1 MAKLDSESKP
11 PQFNFVREVVDQWSR
26 HRGDSPALV
35 LVTQKRRKD
44 VSYRELSER
53 SIQVASA
60 LYKLGLRPGDI
71 IVISAARCRDWYELL
86 CACLRS
92 GIIVCPVA
100 SGLSSAD
107 LEHRIQKVHAKAF
120 IGDLVQVEKVLLVK
134 PRLATLQ
141 HMIQIG
147 YDDRIADAIDYS
159 VLIAPGQANVVDTTI
174 NSVANSPAVLY
185 FTSGT
190 TGEPKTAQ
198 HSQISLAL
206 SSKIAGEYWAQL
218 SPGSLFWSLSE
229 VGWVKG
235 SWAVF
240 AAWNHGAALLVD
252 ETPSQMFDPIHTLQ
266 IMHEYP
272 VTNFCATPT
281 AYRQLVT
288 THSQEFATLHPP
300 QMIKICISAGETIES
315 TVIKAWGE
323 MTRGATILNG
333 YGLTETVFLCTETMD
348 SQRPGSM
355 GRPLPGIPLEILS
368 DDAEAVVVG
377 EEGAI
382 GVCLSDCKDSI
393 YDVFNGYMNE
403 KGVVT
408 RPTVRSAAGKEYYL
422 TGDRAYQDG
431 DGYFWFKARK
441 DDIINC
447 SGYRIGPSEVEA
459 VLQSHPGVLES
470 AVVGI
475 PDEER
480 GSIIKAYVVLNEGY
494 ETRPPRKLQ
503 VELRQ
508 HFLNNSASYKC
519 PRVIEF
525 IPRAD
530 LPRTVT
536 GKVQRHELR
545 AWEQRSN
552 Q

>member
-1 MAKLDSESKP
+1 MTQLHSELKP
-11 PQFNFVREVVDQWSR
+11 PQFNFVREVVDQWSQR
-26 HRGDSPALV
+26 RGDSPALV

-60 LYKLGLRPGDI
+60 FYELGIRPGDT
-71 IVISAARCRDWYELL
+71 IVISAARCRDWYEIL

-92 GIIVCPVA
+92 GIIICPVA
-100 SGLSSAD
+100 SGLSGLD

-120 IGDLVQVEKVLLVK
+120 IGDLVQVEKVLPIK

-147 YDDRIADAIDYS
+147 YDDRITDAIDYS
-159 VLIAPGQANVVDTTI
+159 VL
-174 NSVANSPAVLY
+174 VA
-185 FTSGT
+185 T
-190 TGEPKTAQ
+190 
-198 HSQISLAL
+198 AL
-206 SSKIAGEYWAQL
+206 SSKIAGEHWCQL

-252 ETPSQMFDPIHTLQ
+252 ETPSQMFDPIHTLR

-288 THSQEFATLHPP
+288 PQSREFAASHPP
-300 QMIKICISAGETIES
+300 QMIRICISAGETIES

-333 YGLTETVFLCTETMD
+333 YGLTETVFLCTETIE

-368 DDAEAVVVG
+368 DDAEPVVIG

-382 GVCLSDCKDSI
+382 GVCVSDCKDSI

-403 KGVVT
+403 EGVVT
-408 RPTVRSAAGKEYYL
+408 RPIVRSAAGKEYYL
-422 TGDRAYQDG
+422 TGDRAYQDEE
-431 DGYFWFKARK
+431 GYFWFKARK

-480 GSIIKAYVVLNEGY
+480 GSIIKAYVVLNQEY
-494 ETRPPRKLQ
+494 ETKAPRKLQ

-508 HFLNNSASYKC
+508 HCLNNSAPYKC

-525 IPRAD
+525 IRGAK

-545 AWEQRSN
+545 AWEQKSN

>member
-1 MAKLDSESKP
+1 MTQLHSELKP
-11 PQFNFVREVVDQWSR
+11 PQFNFVREVVDQWSQR
-26 HRGDSPALV
+26 RGDSPALV

-60 LYKLGLRPGDI
+60 FYELGIRPGDT
-71 IVISAARCRDWYELL
+71 IVISAARCRDWYEIL

-92 GIIVCPVA
+92 GIIICPVA
-100 SGLSSAD
+100 SGLSGLD

-120 IGDLVQVEKVLLVK
+120 IGDLVQVEKVLPIK

-147 YDDRIADAIDYS
+147 YDDRITDAIDYS
-159 VLIAPGQANVVDTTI
+159 VLVATGQANLVDTTI

-198 HSQISLAL
+198 HNQISLAL
-206 SSKIAGEYWAQL
+206 SSKIAGEHWCQL

-252 ETPSQMFDPIHTLQ
+252 ETPSQMFDPIHTLR

-272 VTNFCATPT
+272 VTNFFTPQS
-281 AYRQLVT
+281 R
-288 THSQEFATLHPP
+288 EFAASHPP
-300 QMIKICISAGETIES
+300 QMIRICISAGETIES

-333 YGLTETVFLCTETMD
+333 YGLTETVFLCTETIE

-368 DDAEAVVVG
+368 DDAEPVVIG

-382 GVCLSDCKDSI
+382 GVCVSDCKDSI

-403 KGVVT
+403 EGVVT
-408 RPTVRSAAGKEYYL
+408 RPIVRSAAGKEYYL
-422 TGDRAYQDG
+422 TGDRAYQDEE
-431 DGYFWFKARK
+431 GYFWFKARK

-480 GSIIKAYVVLNEGY
+480 GSIIKAYVVLNQEY
-494 ETRPPRKLQ
+494 ETKAPRKLQ

-508 HFLNNSASYKC
+508 HCLNNSAPYKC

-525 IPRAD
+525 IRGAK

-545 AWEQRSN
+545 AWEQKSN